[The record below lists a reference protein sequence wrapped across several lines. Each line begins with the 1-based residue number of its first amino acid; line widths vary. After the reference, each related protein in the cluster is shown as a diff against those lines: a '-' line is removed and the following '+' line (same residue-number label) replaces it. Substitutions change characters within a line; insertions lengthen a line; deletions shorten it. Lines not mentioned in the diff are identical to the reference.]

1 MLFQRGKR
9 SLSARGNE
17 QGSFGIARREGNPSK
32 GDWSLVTQVVER
44 LVTDRAINH
53 RRVFLLESLITAR
66 RISYCRLVHARHLK
80 QGRSFNVAL
89 ASVSRPNTLIPI
101 EQKHWNARE
110 ELQNMHLAAMQS
122 LFPRRGY
129 CFALVFLCS
138 WLWLEWHFK
147 TVK

>member
-80 QGRSFNVAL
+80 QGRSLSFSSEYLDSNRTKALECAGRATEHASSRHAIPVSAPWVLFRTRFSVLLVVARV
-89 ASVSRPNTLIPI
+89 AF
-101 EQKHWNARE
+101 
-110 ELQNMHLAAMQS
+110 QN
-122 LFPRRGY
+122 
-129 CFALVFLCS
+129 C
-138 WLWLEWHFK
+138 EIN
-147 TVK
+147 